1 MLRYLLAQAT
11 SYDKALVTHGI
22 MQLAT
27 VFEAPFNDA
36 WMTPLLQMMVAPGVP
51 QAIQGTRDGII
62 VIQEFLGAFC
72 VFFKTILCAK
82 MDLLGVVLMF
92 YVFFFVFFGS
102 FWLFLALFLSFFGH
116 FYLQFDYQAKWRHSM
131 PHMSQC

>member
-62 VIQEFLGAFC
+62 VIQEFLGAFLCFLRLFC
-72 VFFKTILCAK
+72 VQKWTFW
-82 MDLLGVVLMF
+82 VLF
-92 YVFFFVFFGS
+92 
-102 FWLFLALFLSFFGH
+102 
-116 FYLQFDYQAKWRHSM
+116 
-131 PHMSQC
+131 